1 MEPGPDKSRTPGL
14 SPLERLVAARQAEK
28 QAQRKRD
35 TRVLAVVAAAVL
47 LLAGGGAFAVV
58 RLAPRSWLHHSA
70 HAAPSVRVTPTPQN
84 LSTSG
89 PALTGAPAGPFFGSP
104 AQSWAD
110 GAAGISV
117 PAGRA
122 HGPYTAAQ
130 VRSALET
137 TRRLLIAGNLDWP
150 TLRGGTLAAFAGLL
164 TSQERQEF
172 MAGLHTTA
180 LNHDGSER
188 NTRTWVSSFAPGTR
202 FVTIVIKVHGTMSAS
217 TATDSGSEVL
227 RIKVNFL
234 FVYAVEPAGHPADW
248 MRIVQHRYG
257 YVDFARWD
265 DPGGALEPWYSVGGQ
280 TGGALCGVRDGY
292 IHPDFPHGP
301 PPSVQAS
308 GAPVDPYSL
317 ATPSALSGYGCQAT
331 TGT

>member
-1 MEPGPDKSRTPGL
+1 MKPGPDKSQTPEL

-35 TRVLAVVAAAVL
+35 TRVLAVVVAAVL
-47 LLAGGGAFAVV
+47 LLVGGGAFALV
-58 RLAPRSWLHHSA
+58 RLAPRSLLHPSA
-70 HAAPSVRVTPTPQN
+70 HPAPSVRVTATPR
-84 LSTSG
+84 LISTRQ
-89 PALTGAPAGPFFGSP
+89 PVLNAAPASAFLGSP
-104 AQSWAD
+104 AEGWAD

-150 TLRGGTLAAFAGLL
+150 TLHGGTPAAFAGLL

-202 FVTIVIKVHGTMSAS
+202 FVTTVIKVHGTMSAS

-227 RIKVNFL
+227 RVKVNFL
-234 FVYAVEPAGHPADW
+234 FVYAVEPAGNPADW

-265 DPGGALEPWYSVGGQ
+265 DPGGALEPWYSVAGQ
-280 TGGALCGVRDGY
+280 TGGA
-292 IHPDFPHGP
+292 
-301 PPSVQAS
+301 

-317 ATPSALSGYGCQAT
+317 ATPSALSGSGCHAT

>member
-1 MEPGPDKSRTPGL
+1 VEPGPDKSRTPGL

-70 HAAPSVRVTPTPQN
+70 HAAPSVRVTPTPQS

-150 TLRGGTLAAFAGLL
+150 TLRGGAPAAFAGLL

-188 NTRTWVSSFAPGTR
+188 NTRTWVSSFVPGTR
-202 FVTIVIKVHGTMSAS
+202 FVTTVIKVHGTMSAS

-317 ATPSALSGYGCQAT
+317 ATPSALSGYGCHAT